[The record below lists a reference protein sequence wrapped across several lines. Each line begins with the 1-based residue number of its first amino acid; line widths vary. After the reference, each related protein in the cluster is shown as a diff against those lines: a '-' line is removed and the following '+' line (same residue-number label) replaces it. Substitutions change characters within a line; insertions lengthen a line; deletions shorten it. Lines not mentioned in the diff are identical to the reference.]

1 MPLCGTGMNP
11 QFLFGCAEKKTA
23 VHGQKKRRWG
33 AKRRGAPYLL
43 MIRGSQQETAG
54 ETFGPSVGRGPG
66 LAETFEPAA
75 RDGPPSCV
83 GGRKTDLT
91 CFFPYCLALRRSQY
105 FRHQCSTGSSFRC
118 RSADFESAGSSILTR
133 VVRSEAERTGQ
144 EVCQIRQP
152 PRKPHPCPQL
162 RGSTSLFPKSQAHPA
177 GDLQVW
183 TEPTRPT
190 PVLPKPDRREGFG
203 P

>member
-1 MPLCGTGMNP
+1 MGTGKNP
-11 QFLFGCAEKKTA
+11 QFHLCCAEKKTA
-23 VHGQKKRRWG
+23 VHGQKKRRWD

-43 MIRGSQQETAG
+43 MIRGSQQETAW

-152 PRKPHPCPQL
+152 PRKQHPRPQL
-162 RGSTSLFPKSQAHPA
+162 RGNTLSVPKDPGAPGRSLPNYGGTDSLDPRFAQ
-177 GDLQVW
+177 
-183 TEPTRPT
+183 T
-190 PVLPKPDRREGFG
+190 
-203 P
+203 

>member
-1 MPLCGTGMNP
+1 MPLCGAGMNP
-11 QFLFGCAEKKTA
+11 HFLFGCAEKKTA

-152 PRKPHPCPQL
+152 PRKPHPIPQM
-162 RGSTSLFPKSQAHPA
+162 RGSALSVPQGPGAPGTNP
-177 GDLQVW
+177 QVS
-183 TEPTRPT
+183 TAPSRPT
-190 PVLPKPDRREGFG
+190 PVFVQTCPTGRI
-203 P
+203 